1 MVVLLASYKVRP
13 DADREALGA
22 IARRMHELVTR
33 PEFRFLGSRD
43 YQGADGGALTIYE
56 FEDLDG
62 LERWRREPEHLAA
75 QRRGP
80 EFFEYLV
87 NEVCIVERRDPMGS
101 IPLDA

>member
-1 MVVLLASYKVRP
+1 MVVLLAYYKVRP

-22 IARRMHELVTR
+22 IGRRMHELVTR
-33 PEFRFLGSRD
+33 PEFGFRGSKY
-43 YQGADGGALTIYE
+43 YQGADGDSLTVYE

-75 QRRGP
+75 QQRGP